1 MLAPS
6 GPSLVHLVRP
16 RFGRS
21 RPARASDPPGFRRDA
36 RTSGSYRCDVGT
48 PSETVIDNRRQ
59 QQTPPE
65 AAMSTAHVSR
75 GMEGGDAQGGTIPH
89 VVVVGAGF
97 AGYEAARR
105 LARTARGRARITIIN
120 PTDYFLYV
128 PLLPE
133 VATGTLEPRRVTVSL
148 SGTLP
153 GVRLVLGQVDGVDLA
168 RRVVS
173 YSTPEGLGGVPP

>member
-21 RPARASDPPGFRRDA
+21 RPARTRDQPGFRRDA

-65 AAMSTAHVSR
+65 AAMSTAHISR
-75 GMEGGDAQGGTIPH
+75 GTEGGDAQGGTIPH

-97 AGYEAARR
+97 AGDEAARR
-105 LARTARGRARITIIN
+105 LAPTARGRGGRPFGN
-120 PTDYFLYV
+120 PSAH
-128 PLLPE
+128 LLP
-133 VATGTLEPRRVTVSL
+133 AT
-148 SGTLP
+148 
-153 GVRLVLGQVDGVDLA
+153 
-168 RRVVS
+168 
-173 YSTPEGLGGVPP
+173 